1 MILARPIAAPCFA
14 VLLIGAATCG
24 RAQPSDAGDS
34 PFLPPASPAA
44 NGPQSQAS
52 PYELTGSLT
61 TSRGIEVC
69 IFDSQAKRSHWIPV
83 GSAYGDI
90 QAVSYDA
97 AGDRAVIRVHGSPM
111 SLSMRKA
118 VVAGMPSQMP
128 GLPSPM
134 PTVFGSAGPPFPR
147 NPPPVVQ
154 PPSPE
159 IAKQERE
166 ARMLVSDLMDIGMQ
180 QRKAHEE
187 AVKAEQAQQA
197 AKPN

>member
-1 MILARPIAAPCFA
+1 MILVRQIAAPCFA
-14 VLLIGAATCG
+14 ALLAGAGACG

-34 PFLPPASPAA
+34 PFLPPSATAA
-44 NGPQSQAS
+44 NGPQSQSS

-61 TSRGIEVC
+61 TGRGTEVC
-69 IFDSQAKRSHWIPV
+69 IFDSQAKRSHWIPI

-97 AGDRAVIRVHGSPM
+97 AGDCAVISVHGSKM
-111 SLSMRKA
+111 SLAMRKA
-118 VVAGMPSQMP
+118 VVAGLPAHMP

-134 PTVFGSAGPPFPR
+134 PTLYGGVVPPAPR

-154 PPSPE
+154 PVSPE
-159 IAKQERE
+159 IARQERE

-187 AVKAEQAQQA
+187 AMKAEQAQQA

>member
-1 MILARPIAAPCFA
+1 MILARHIAAPCFA
-14 VLLIGAATCG
+14 ALLVGAGACG

-34 PFLPPASPAA
+34 PFLPPASAA
-44 NGPQSQAS
+44 ASGPQSQSS

-61 TSRGIEVC
+61 TSRGTEVC
-69 IFDSQAKRSHWIPV
+69 IFDAQAKRSHWIPI

-90 QAVSYDA
+90 QVVSYDA
-97 AGDRAVIRVHGSPM
+97 GGDRAVISVHGSQV
-111 SLSMRKA
+111 SLVMRKA
-118 VVAGMPSQMP
+118 VVAGLPAQPP
-128 GLPSPM
+128 GVRPPM
-134 PTVFGSAGPPFPR
+134 PTVFMGIPPPTPR
-147 NPPPVVQ
+147 NAPPVVQ
-154 PPSPE
+154 PVSPE

-187 AVKAEQAQQA
+187 AMKAEQAQQA